1 MGSAVKK
8 TISLPPELAKEAEDT
23 ARAKGTTLSTVIQGA
38 LRLSR
43 AARFAGLLEPNGQ
56 AERHHDREGSG
67 ALPQGVR
74 IVFNFTDMY

>member
-23 ARAKGTTLSTVIQGA
+23 ARAEGTTLSEVIQSA

-43 AARFAGLLEPNGQ
+43 ANRMKNGLRDMQGYWSRIAKQKGIMTEKDLESFL
-56 AERHHDREGSG
+56 RE
-67 ALPQGVR
+67 
-74 IVFNFTDMY
+74 

>member
-23 ARAKGTTLSTVIQGA
+23 ARAKETTLSTVIQGV

-43 AARFAGLLEPNGQ
+43 AARMKNGLRDLQGYWSRMAKQKGIMTEKDLE
-56 AERHHDREGSG
+56 RFLRE
-67 ALPQGVR
+67 
-74 IVFNFTDMY
+74 